1 MQAVALSPTGC
12 RKKEEH
18 VSSCY
23 HHTATHLPCQE
34 NGLRRRAA
42 DKAAEEHGAG
52 EEQEGEEHL
61 QPGIQRG
68 DNLREDETERGIC
81 RHHYRHDEKGQRE
94 EQRQQPRGVFP
105 HALRQSAASPEP
117 RVVRRQRGCRQN
129 RRMMSGRGFIP
140 SFQGNAKDPA
150 G

>member
-12 RKKEEH
+12 RKKAEH
-18 VSSCY
+18 VLSCY

-68 DNLREDETERGIC
+68 ANQREDEAEGRIR
-81 RHHYRHDEKGQRE
+81 RHHHRHDEKGQRE
-94 EQRQQPRGVFP
+94 EQRGSNYFI
-105 HALRQSAASPEP
+105 HGLIALLDDFSLDFGQSNIIAALSLPP
-117 RVVRRQRGCRQN
+117 
-129 RRMMSGRGFIP
+129 
-140 SFQGNAKDPA
+140 D
-150 G
+150 